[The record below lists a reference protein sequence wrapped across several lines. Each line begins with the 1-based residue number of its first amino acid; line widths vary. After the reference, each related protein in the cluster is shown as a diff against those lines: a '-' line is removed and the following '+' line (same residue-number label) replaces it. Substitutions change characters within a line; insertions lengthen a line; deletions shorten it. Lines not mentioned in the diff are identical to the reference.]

1 MSQAATMERPA
12 SSRARAKQ
20 ATRVA
25 PRRRWMVQ
33 GFCPLT
39 GAWRELVHAAS
50 AAGAIAAYC
59 AEHDMPPDNCQ
70 AWPD

>member
-12 SSRARAKQ
+12 SSR
-20 ATRVA
+20 TRA
-25 PRRRWMVQ
+25 PRLVARRRFMVQ

-39 GAWRELVHAAS
+39 GAWRELVHAES

-59 AEHDMPPDNCQ
+59 AEHAMPPDNCQ

>member
-1 MSQAATMERPA
+1 MERPA
-12 SSRARAKQ
+12 LSRTRAP
-20 ATRVA
+20 RVA
-25 PRRRWMVQ
+25 ARRRYMVQ

>member
-1 MSQAATMERPA
+1 M
-12 SSRARAKQ
+12 
-20 ATRVA
+20 A

-50 AAGAIAAYC
+50 AAAAVAAYC

-70 AWPD
+70 ARPD